1 MRATFA
7 AVLILL
13 AVDAY
18 AWMEKWAPAFK
29 STPANYRALPVE
41 NVRAFV
47 ETLKSDNEYKYLEI
61 QARFSKGAT
70 LDLNGDGIDDFVF
83 IIPWMGC
90 GLGGDGYWAH
100 FLVSDGA
107 KGRMENIVDCYGAEL
122 TDLVKVGGKAYFRQS
137 NHFSGGFEKS
147 KHNHWVYQIFSFGTN
162 GVMRCANAE
171 VGRPFPAV
179 TIHYINP
186 KFKQIELTESDL
198 KRIAEETKIVSRT
211 YAIPSHG
218 LPDART
224 DGRP

>member
-122 TDLVKVGGKAYFRQS
+122 TDLVKVGGKAYFRLS
-137 NHFSGGFEKS
+137 DHFFGGFEKS

>member
-1 MRATFA
+1 MRVAF

-18 AWMEKWAPAFK
+18 AWMEEWAPTLK
-29 STPANYRALPVE
+29 STSANYRALPVK
-41 NVRAFV
+41 NVRTFV
-47 ETLKSDNEYKYLEI
+47 ETLKSDDGYKYSEI
-61 QARFSKGAT
+61 SVRLSKGAT

-90 GLGGDGYWAH
+90 GLAGDGYWAH
-100 FLVSDGA
+100 FFVSDGA
-107 KGRMENIVDCYGAEL
+107 KGRMENIVKCFGAEL
-122 TDLVKVGGKAYFRQS
+122 ADLVKVGGKTYFRQS

-147 KHNHWVYQIFSFGTN
+147 NHNHWVYQMFSFGTN
-162 GVMRCANAE
+162 GVMRCANVE

-198 KRIAEETKIVSRT
+198 KMIAEETKIVSRS
-211 YAIPSHG
+211 YVP
-218 LPDART
+218 
-224 DGRP
+224 